1 MLKGKNDVLAT
12 ALLSPVARNNLG
24 KGLEAYG
31 QHGDTGWGRG
41 WGTAKGLGR
50 KGQADWGSLTLFPV

>member
-24 KGLEAYG
+24 KGLEAHG
-31 QHGDTGWGRG
+31 QHGDWLGEGMGHCKGAGQEGTG
-41 WGTAKGLGR
+41 
-50 KGQADWGSLTLFPV
+50 